1 MTNDVVVVGGR
12 CAGAPTAML
21 LARRAVRTAP
31 GAIGPPRRR
40 SVRPSDQ
47 AGRSCPAAPV
57 ELLDAVLATGCPS
70 SDRVLWPDGQ
80 PHRPPQPEPGTGPIA
95 PRRTEL
101 DPILLTA
108 AAQAGVQVEM
118 GYPRARPAA
127 SGQTS
132 HWSDR
137 RGRPRD

>member
-1 MTNDVVVVGGR
+1 MTDDVVVVGGR

-21 LARRAVRTAP
+21 LARA
-31 GAIGPPRRR
+31 GL
-40 SVRPSDQ
+40 SVRLLERSARLGDVASGHLIKP
-47 AGRSCPAAPV
+47 AGVARLRRWK
-57 ELLDAVLATGCPS
+57 LLDAVLATGCPS

-118 GYPRARPAA
+118 GYPRTACCVRADE
-127 SGQTS
+127 SLE
-132 HWSDR
+132 
-137 RGRPRD
+137 